1 MGGCLKRLR
10 ADASKEEKAK
20 GTTGRVSV
28 AVDEQM
34 SVGRSGRMGR
44 EKGRGGGWRTLDQA
58 HPCTTN
64 TNAPELDR

>member
-1 MGGCLKRLR
+1 MKRLR
-10 ADASKEEKAK
+10 ADASKEKAK

-44 EKGRGGGWRTLDQA
+44 EKGRGGRWGEEGWLENIRSGTSMRYEYK
-58 HPCTTN
+58 CS
-64 TNAPELDR
+64 